1 MCYCPQVQ
9 KLKQD
14 LEEQKATAE
23 RLESEKVADAQD
35 HKKQLME
42 VKKEGA
48 KKMVALRLE
57 LMHEMG
63 RDSVDPGAMQAVQDR
78 VVELEDELEALKQEL
93 AQTQRELR
101 IKMSIIRTLE

>member
-23 RLESEKVADAQD
+23 RLEAEKVADAQD